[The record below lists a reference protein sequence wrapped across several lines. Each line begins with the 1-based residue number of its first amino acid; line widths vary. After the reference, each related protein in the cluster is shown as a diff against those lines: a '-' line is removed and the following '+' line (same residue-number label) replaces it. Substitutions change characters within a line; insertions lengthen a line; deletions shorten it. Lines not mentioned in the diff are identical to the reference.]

1 MIEEQKKKK
10 KIKYKVILAGIIMAL
25 LLMMPVCYIQ
35 SIEVKNNFFYTAEE
49 IIQTS
54 GIGKGHVLDLS
65 YLTAKKHLKK
75 LNYIADVKL
84 NYEFPGKII
93 IDVTEKAPYAYVKF
107 KGNFL
112 CINEQGQ
119 VIEQSQEKYHEIPII
134 SGIKFKE
141 FKVGEALPIL
151 NEDHWF
157 VAQEVMEKLMKY
169 DYATKINEIDVH
181 NIEEIHLYV
190 DKLDVI
196 MGDIGDFDKKIV
208 LLIQTYEGNDINLS
222 VGELDISG
230 LSKTGYATLKQN
242 T

>member
-1 MIEEQKKKK
+1 M
-10 KIKYKVILAGIIMAL
+10 ILAGIIMAL
-25 LLMMPVCYIQ
+25 LFMMPVCYVQ
-35 SIEVKNNFFYTAEE
+35 SIEVKNNFFYTSEE
-49 IIQTS
+49 IIETA
-54 GIGKGHVLDLS
+54 GIGKRHLLDLN
-65 YLTAKKHLKK
+65 YFTAKNRLRQ
-75 LNYIADVKL
+75 LNYISDVKL

-119 VIEQSQEKYHEIPII
+119 VIEQSQGKYHELPII

-141 FKVGEALPIL
+141 FKVGDTLPIL

-169 DYATKINEIDVH
+169 DYANKINEIDVH

-208 LLIQTYEGNDINLS
+208 FFIQTYEGNDINLS

-230 LSKTGYATLKQN
+230 LSKTGYATLEKQS

>member
-1 MIEEQKKKK
+1 MIDKQKKNKK
-10 KIKYKVILAGIIMAL
+10 RKYKIILAGIIIAL
-25 LLMMPVCYIQ
+25 LFMMPVCYVQ
-35 SIEVKNNFFYTAEE
+35 SIEVKNNFFYTSEE
-49 IIQTS
+49 IVETA
-54 GIGKGHVLDLS
+54 GIKKGHVLDMN
-65 YLTAKKHLKK
+65 YFTAQNRLRA
-75 LNYIADVKL
+75 LNYVADVKL
-84 NYEFPGKII
+84 NYEFPGKVI
-93 IDVTEKAPYAYVKF
+93 IDVSEKAPYAYVKF

-119 VIEQSQEKYHEIPII
+119 VIEQSQGKYHEIPVI
-134 SGIKFKE
+134 SGIKFNE
-141 FKVGEALPIL
+141 FKLGETLPIL

-157 VAQEVMEKLMKY
+157 VAQEVMEKLLKY

-208 LLIQTYEGNDINLS
+208 FLIQTYEGNDINLS

-230 LSKTGYATLKQN
+230 LNKTGYATLKKN